1 LIDLF
6 AFKMFT
12 GCFPLPLPAG
22 SGGDSEAAD
31 PELIADFKTGGED
44 SLGVARL

>member
-1 LIDLF
+1 MF
-6 AFKMFT
+6 A

-31 PELIADFKTGGED
+31 PKLMADFKTGGED
-44 SLGVARL
+44 SLGCRVVLVCSLV